1 MTKLL
6 ILLFCTYA
14 LASEHTHIIP
24 VEHYETEL
32 QDLGQHVEQH
42 ETPVKVIKITKTIA
56 VKIPVPY
63 PVKVIEKVP
72 YPVHVSKPYHVQVP
86 HIVQLPAAKKVEF
99 KTSHSG
105 GHSNTG
111 GHQTHHDTVET
122 QYNSYK
128 VQEGPS
134 HGSSSSGEHSF
145 APYPEHV
152 HLGGINY
159 GNNQHLE
166 SHGND
171 FSQGSPDNSYNAPV
185 NGHYGYTGDEEQNN
199 YGESKIYDAI
209 KSFL

>member
-1 MTKLL
+1 MFQKLL
-6 ILLFCTYA
+6 ILLFCTYT
-14 LASEHTHIIP
+14 LASEHTHVIP

-72 YPVHVSKPYHVQVP
+72 YPVHVSKPYPVQVP
-86 HIVQLPAAKKVEF
+86 HIVQLPAAKKVEW
-99 KTSHSG
+99 KPSHSS
-105 GHSNTG
+105 GHSNSDS
-111 GHQTHHDTVET
+111 HHDTLET
-122 QYNSYK
+122 QDDFYK

-134 HGSSSSGEHSF
+134 HGSSSNGEQSF
-145 APYPEHV
+145 SPYSEHV

-171 FSQGSPDNSYNAPV
+171 FSQGAPASSYDAPI